1 MRPVQG
7 GSSASLT
14 RLMHVP
20 QKALPPRKVGLS
32 WRFLTLAAARKIEYV
47 GIHWRYHI
55 CKVFWGKKMG
65 VIQRVKSCHVRA

>member
-20 QKALPPRKVGLS
+20 KKAPAPRKVGLS
-32 WRFLTLAAARKIEYV
+32 RRVLTLAAARKIEYV

-55 CKVFWGKKMG
+55 YKVFWGKKMRM
-65 VIQRVKSCHVRA
+65 IQRESRVAM